1 LLLRVK
7 IGKLWGKGFSKNF
20 GDPFLLKEYPM
31 KLIFLGPPGAGK
43 GTVAVRAAEMLTL
56 PHISTGAI
64 FRSAIAA
71 ESPLGLKVKAIIEA
85 GKLVDDETTIALVRE
100 RLARDDAQR
109 GYILDGF
116 PRTIPQA
123 EALAGFSVVDKA
135 VNFDLPDAAVL
146 ERLGG
151 RRVCRK
157 CGANYHTVFNRPKK
171 EGVCDVCGGEIYTRD
186 DDRQEAVQ
194 KRLEVYREQ
203 TAPLID
209 YYREKGLLT
218 DVDARPPVDGVVA
231 NFKKALG
238 ITL

>member
-1 LLLRVK
+1 
-7 IGKLWGKGFSKNF
+7 
-20 GDPFLLKEYPM
+20 M

-43 GTVAVRAAEMLTL
+43 GTLALKAVQILKVEQ
-56 PHISTGAI
+56 ISTGSI
-64 FRSAIAA
+64 FRAAIAA
-71 ESPLGLKVKAIIEA
+71 KSPLGLKVKAIIDA
-85 GKLVDDETTIALVRE
+85 GKLVDDDTTIALVKE
-100 RLARDDAQR
+100 RLAMEDVQN

-123 EALAGFSVVDKA
+123 QALETFSA
-135 VNFDLPDAAVL
+135 VEKVINFDIPDSGVL

-157 CGANYHTVFNRPKK
+157 CGYNFHMVFNKPKNND
-171 EGVCDVCGGEIYTRD
+171 VCDHCGGEIYTRD
-186 DDRQEAVQ
+186 DDKPEAVQ

-209 YYREKGLLT
+209 FYRQKGLLI
-218 DVDARPPVDGVVA
+218 DIDAKPMVDEIVV

-238 ITL
+238 I

>member
-1 LLLRVK
+1 
-7 IGKLWGKGFSKNF
+7 
-20 GDPFLLKEYPM
+20 M

-43 GTVAVRAAEMLTL
+43 GTLAVRAVEILKV
-56 PHISTGAI
+56 PQISTGSI
-64 FRSAIAA
+64 FRAA
-71 ESPLGLKVKAIIEA
+71 VAAQSQLGLKVKAIMDG
-85 GKLVDDETTIALVRE
+85 GKLVDDETTIALVKE
-100 RLARDDAQR
+100 RLAMDDVKN

-123 EALAGFSVVDKA
+123 EALATFSEVDKV
-135 VNFDLPDAAVL
+135 VNFDIPDSGVL

-157 CGANYHTVFNRPKK
+157 CGFNFHAIFNKPSK
-171 EGVCDVCGGEIYTRD
+171 EGICDHCGGEVYIRD
-186 DDRQEAVQ
+186 DDKPEAIQ

-209 YYREKGLLT
+209 FYRKKGVLV
-218 DVDARPPVDGVVA
+218 DVDARPMVDEIVV

-238 ITL
+238 L

>member
-1 LLLRVK
+1 M
-7 IGKLWGKGFSKNF
+7 N
-20 GDPFLLKEYPM
+20 
-31 KLIFLGPPGAGK
+31 LIFLGPPGAGK
-43 GTVAVRAAEMLTL
+43 GTLAARAREILNL

-71 ESPLGLKVKAIIEA
+71 KSPLGLKVKAIIDS
-85 GKLVDDETTIALVRE
+85 GKLVDDETTIELVKE
-100 RLARDDAQR
+100 RLAREDAQG

-123 EALAGFSVVDKA
+123 EALADFSAVDKV
-135 VNFDLPDAAVL
+135 VNFDIPDTAVL

-151 RRVCRK
+151 RRVCRQ
-157 CGANYHTVFNRPKK
+157 CGVNYHAVFNKPKK
-171 EGVCDVCGGEIYTRD
+171 EGVCDACGGEVYIRD

-209 YYREKGLLT
+209 YYRGKGLLT
-218 DVDARPPVDGVVA
+218 DVDARPEVEEVVS

-238 ITL
+238 IRAS

>member
-1 LLLRVK
+1 
-7 IGKLWGKGFSKNF
+7 
-20 GDPFLLKEYPM
+20 M

-43 GTVAVRAAEMLTL
+43 GTLAVRAVDILKQALGDGH

-71 ESPLGLKVKAIIEA
+71 QSPLGLKVKAVLDS
-85 GKLVDDETTIALVRE
+85 GKLVDDQTTVDLVKE
-100 RLARDDAQR
+100 RLAREDAQG

-123 EALAGFSVVDKA
+123 EALAGFSPVDRA
-135 VNFDLPDAAVL
+135 LNFDLPDDSVL

-157 CGANYHTVFNRPKK
+157 CGHNFHMVFDKPKQ
-171 EGVCDVCGGEIYTRD
+171 EGICDHCGGEVYIRD
-186 DDRQEAVQ
+186 DDRPEAVQ
-194 KRLEVYREQ
+194 KRLEVYRAQ

-209 YYREKGLLT
+209 FYRERGLLT
-218 DVDARPPVDGVVA
+218 TVDASPPVDQVVE
-231 NFKKALG
+231 NFKRALG
-238 ITL
+238 I